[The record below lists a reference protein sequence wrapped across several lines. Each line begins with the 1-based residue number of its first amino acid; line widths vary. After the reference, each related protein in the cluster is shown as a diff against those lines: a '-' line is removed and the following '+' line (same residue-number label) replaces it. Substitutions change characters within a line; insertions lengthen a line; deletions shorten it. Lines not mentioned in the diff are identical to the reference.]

1 MDRGQLTT
9 LERERK
15 RELEK
20 LMQEREALRLRELSM
35 MEEVKKMEMAL
46 IEQERHFKALRESH
60 TTATSKPA
68 GAVG

>member
-1 MDRGQLTT
+1 
-9 LERERK
+9 
-15 RELEK
+15 
-20 LMQEREALRLRELSM
+20 MQEREALRLRELSM

-68 GAVG
+68 GIG